1 MKKGKKMMISAFGS
15 TDMPSSRD
23 SSSVCSALAQFVLD
37 NNLDGV
43 DLDFEDNAAM
53 EIGTGEQWLI
63 TCTKKLREMLPSPQ
77 FIITHAPQGPY
88 FLGKEKYPQG

>member
-1 MKKGKKMMISAFGS
+1 MISAFGS

-23 SSSVCSALAQFVLD
+23 ASSVCSALAQFVLD

-77 FIITHAPQGPY
+77 FVITHAP
-88 FLGKEKYPQG
+88 